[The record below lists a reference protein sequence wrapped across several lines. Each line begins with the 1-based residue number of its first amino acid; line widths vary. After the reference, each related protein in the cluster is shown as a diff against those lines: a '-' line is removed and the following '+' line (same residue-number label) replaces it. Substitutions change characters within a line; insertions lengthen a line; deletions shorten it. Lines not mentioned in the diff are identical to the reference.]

1 MKQTIQ
7 LLTDPHDLGNPH
19 IFPTRLQE
27 TSASLDTLDACETG
41 LERRSRKVRAKRITT
56 QLELATVTVES
67 RFSQVSFVGLEVLDI
82 V

>member
-56 QLELATVTVES
+56 QLELATVTES
-67 RFSQVSFVGLEVLDI
+67 RLSQVSFVGLEVLDI